1 MFDKAWSTTR
11 ECFRPLVFSDL
22 YDLPFFINSVA
33 LILFADDTTF
43 FKASDS
49 LENLISTFTLLFKE
63 LFEWCKHNRIDLNV
77 SKTFIMF
84 VTRRRI
90 ALPTEVICGDFIIKV
105 VEKFKL
111 LGVTIDDKL
120 IFARH
125 VSNTSIIINYKLN
138 SIKKLFYLCTTVKV
152 QFFKS
157 FILPYF
163 DYCLSLS
170 IYYSKSI
177 LQKLCNSYNICLFK
191 LFNSTK
197 TDKFNF
203 KSSENELLN
212 KFLKRF
218 NIFSF
223 THRVFIKLNLFFY
236 KNFSNENP
244 PILFKKFTDKKT
256 DSLTI
261 TKILRSNISYSITET
276 NSKLK
281 FGDLTFYSFY
291 TKFYNK
297 FKFIFSS
304 NCNINLFKK
313 KLILSI
319 DENSS
324 NIYLI
329 YFS

>member
-1 MFDKAWSTTR
+1 M
-11 ECFRPLVFSDL
+11 
-22 YDLPFFINSVA
+22 
-33 LILFADDTTF
+33 
-43 FKASDS
+43 
-49 LENLISTFTLLFKE
+49 
-63 LFEWCKHNRIDLNV
+63 
-77 SKTFIMF
+77 
-84 VTRRRI
+84 
-90 ALPTEVICGDFIIKV
+90 
-105 VEKFKL
+105 
-111 LGVTIDDKL
+111 
-120 IFARH
+120 
-125 VSNTSIIINYKLN
+125 
-138 SIKKLFYLCTTVKV
+138 
-152 QFFKS
+152 
-157 FILPYF
+157 PYF

-236 KNFSNENP
+236 KIFSNENP
-244 PILFKKFTDKKT
+244 PILFKKFTDKNT

-319 DENSS
+319 DENINFFVANFPSFE
-324 NIYLI
+324 LKLK
-329 YFS
+329 FSFYNFKIKI